1 MITTGPVTGAKR
13 ACAESDASA
22 DMRGGVSKCAC
33 SVVALASLLFCASV
47 GDAQTDTLTEPIN
60 AIGPLQC
67 LIESVATIDVRTA
80 TPHARRRRARSDVV
94 HLEARRIVFE
104 PITTSLAHV
113 RTLDGEPTIQ
123 GDARQPW
130 TIYLAIPFERSGV
143 QVSPGA
149 EIQRFAVRDDAL
161 VADLDLGNGL
171 VMLRARIPCA
181 SLTLGTTEP
190 TAVSTPDTRQAHR
203 HARALTLSVRARPE
217 QGIEAVRLRV
227 PRTLVWQ
234 ELGRREP
241 FVHVRATLPYGS
253 VDAWAY
259 DTDFVE

>member
-1 MITTGPVTGAKR
+1 MRLDLTRIPKGIADSKTLSAKR
-13 ACAESDASA
+13 RAQLYDEIMAVAE
-22 DMRGGVSKCAC
+22 VC
-33 SVVALASLLFCASV
+33 VAHATVDEILSLNILRAAHLAMQRAIAGIASV
-47 GDAQTDTLTEPIN
+47 EHALIDGNLLPRGLACPST
-60 AIGPLQC
+60 AI
-67 LIESVATIDVRTA
+67 
-80 TPHARRRRARSDVV
+80 
-94 HLEARRIVFE
+94 
-104 PITTSLAHV
+104 
-113 RTLDGEPTIQ
+113 IQ

-227 PRTLVWQ
+227 TRTLVWQ